1 LLLRSA
7 VGWELFK
14 RFLHVHHTSEDTT
27 LWPVMRQALAGRPD
41 DLALL
46 DAMESEHARLDSLIA
61 QVDAALADAE
71 HGPERLGDL
80 VDALVSA
87 LSEHLGHEE
96 REGLRL
102 IDAVM
107 TPEQWQRFGENHRQR
122 VGSGA
127 SRYLPWL
134 LEDANPQYAAAILS
148 RIPEHFQRRTT
159 PNGGPPT
166 PAWIAGAT
174 PGPDRPQPTPR
185 HYRTVWRYP
194 SLRSARPRP
203 RASLSHPPRRNYDN
217 RPRLSHRGAR
227 RDSQS
232 GRTPR
237 TRLGAAGHRLRSATD
252 QPGQHHRQYRLAQYG
267 DRAGHLP

>member
-1 LLLRSA
+1 MYAVHDALRRDAAQIARISRRTGDDPRLLLRSA

-102 IDAVM
+102 LDAVM

-127 SRYLPWL
+127 SRYLPL
-134 LEDANPQYAAAILS
+134 AA
-148 RIPEHFQRRTT
+148 
-159 PNGGPPT
+159 GGRQ
-166 PAWIAGAT
+166 PAVRG
-174 PGPDRPQPTPR
+174 GHPQPDSGALPTAY
-185 HYRTVWRYP
+185 HAEWRTAY
-194 SLRSARPRP
+194 
-203 RASLSHPPRRNYDN
+203 ASLDRWSD
-217 RPRLSHRGAR
+217 
-227 RDSQS
+227 
-232 GRTPR
+232 
-237 TRLGAAGHRLRSATD
+237 TRA
-252 QPGQHHRQYRLAQYG
+252 
-267 DRAGHLP
+267 

>member
-1 LLLRSA
+1 MADDVTTLDMTMMYAVHDALRRDAAQIARISRRTGDDPRLLLRSA

-148 RIPEHFQRRTT
+148 RIPEHFQRAYHAEWRT
-159 PNGGPPT
+159 
-166 PAWIAGAT
+166 A
-174 PGPDRPQPTPR
+174 
-185 HYRTVWRYP
+185 Y
-194 SLRSARPRP
+194 
-203 RASLSHPPRRNYDN
+203 ASLDRWSD
-217 RPRLSHRGAR
+217 
-227 RDSQS
+227 
-232 GRTPR
+232 
-237 TRLGAAGHRLRSATD
+237 TRA
-252 QPGQHHRQYRLAQYG
+252 
-267 DRAGHLP
+267 